1 MTWLSSKLVPLP
13 MLVVLFSYVGRSQ
26 TPNYYQVEVTACG
39 PGYDIGALINSC
51 LNTGMIPTA
60 TDGLQVG
67 TILLPNT
74 SVPSTKGGSPPNW
87 IWGTPVVLGP
97 GVNLVGQGLLA
108 TYIEC
113 TVSGGDCLTYDATQ
127 TSGPHNQTSNP
138 ASVWQGFT
146 LTGYRPL
153 GWSEPEYKGTIYPL
167 NLFHFK
173 DARGL
178 TVRDVAADG
187 ATGAC
192 FLFENVNYWTERNLF
207 DNVSSMYNCPV
218 GWRFKVSTSKYD
230 SFGYNRF
237 LDIRL
242 NLHGNQTGFSFENN
256 GNFYNSTLRATI
268 NKCSTPRDTAA
279 KVIHMQDTAQINSS
293 ELHVYA
299 EDSCGKYPGGNFLD
313 ITSSSNVL
321 TYFGE
326 INPSPYTDQNNH
338 IARGAVVKAGE
349 RKDVP
354 SLQKASD

>member
-1 MTWLSSKLVPLP
+1 MRLVTL
-13 MLVVLFSYVGRSQ
+13 LTFVVLCADIGQSQ
-26 TPNYYQVEVTACG
+26 SPNYYEVQATSCG
-39 PGYDIGALINSC
+39 TGYDIGALINAC
-51 LNTGMIPTA
+51 LSSGMIPTA

-74 SVPSTKGGSPPNW
+74 SVPRTKGGSLPNW
-87 IWGTPVVLGP
+87 VWATPVVLGP

-113 TVSGGDCLTYDATQ
+113 TVGGGDCLTYDATQ
-127 TSGPHNQTSNP
+127 LSGPHNQTSNP
-138 ASVWQGFT
+138 GSVWTGFT
-146 LTGYRPL
+146 LTGYKPL
-153 GWSEPEYKGTIYPL
+153 GWSEPGYEGTIYPL

-178 TVRDVAADG
+178 TLRDVAADG
-187 ATGAC
+187 ATGTC

-207 DNVSSMYNCPV
+207 DNVSSMYNCPT
-218 GWRFKVSTSKYD
+218 GWRFKVTSSKYN

-237 LDIRL
+237 LDVQL
-242 NLHGNQTGFSFENN
+242 NLYGSQTGFSFENN

-268 NKCSTPRDTAA
+268 NKCSTA
-279 KVIHMQDTAQINSS
+279 KGIATKVLHMQDTAQIVSS

-299 EDSCGKYPGGNFLD
+299 EDSCGNYPGGNFLD

-326 INPSPYTDQNNH
+326 INPSPYTNQNNN
-338 IARGAVVKAGE
+338 IARGAVVKEGE
-349 RKDVP
+349 RRDFSSP
-354 SLQKASD
+354 SRRE